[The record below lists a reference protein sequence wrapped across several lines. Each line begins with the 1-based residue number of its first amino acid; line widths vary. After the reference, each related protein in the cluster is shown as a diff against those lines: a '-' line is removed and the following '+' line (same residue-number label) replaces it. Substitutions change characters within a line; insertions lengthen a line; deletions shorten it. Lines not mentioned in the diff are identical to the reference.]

1 MKKNIHFISLDSILA
16 EWLRDRLEQEPP
28 QSAYAKGLL
37 AGLRELLNDKA
48 STLVLG
54 VAGSRGNLSYT
65 ADDGIYTGELSIHPK
80 SRRVLRQGREIS
92 LTPKEFDILY
102 LLAQN
107 RGEVFT
113 KEQIYRAVWDGD
125 FLLADSNI
133 MAFIRKLRKKIEP
146 NPDAPEY
153 ILTIWGIGYKFNDQL

>member
-37 AGLRELLNDKA
+37 AGLRELINDKA

-54 VAGSRGNLSYT
+54 VAGSRGNLSDT
-65 ADDGIYTGELSIHPK
+65 ADDGIYAGELSIHPK
-80 SRRVLRQGREIS
+80 SRKVLRQGREIS

>member
-37 AGLRELLNDKA
+37 AGLRELLNDEA

-54 VAGSRGNLSYT
+54 IAGSRGNLSDT
-65 ADDGIYTGELSIHPK
+65 ADDGIYAGELSIHPK
-80 SRRVLRQGREIS
+80 SRKVLRQGREIS

>member
-37 AGLRELLNDKA
+37 AGLRELLNDEA

-54 VAGSRGNLSYT
+54 VAGSRGNLSDT
-65 ADDGIYTGELSIHPK
+65 ADDGIYAGELSIHPK
-80 SRRVLRQGREIS
+80 SRKVLRQGREIS
-92 LTPKEFDILY
+92 LTPKEFDILH

>member
-37 AGLRELLNDKA
+37 AGLRELLNDEA

-54 VAGSRGNLSYT
+54 VAGSRGNLSDT
-65 ADDGIYTGELSIHPK
+65 ANDGIYAGELSIHPK
-80 SRRVLRQGREIS
+80 SRKVLRQGREIS

>member
-37 AGLRELLNDKA
+37 AGLRELLNDEA

-54 VAGSRGNLSYT
+54 VTGSRGNLSDT
-65 ADDGIYTGELSIHPK
+65 ADDGIYAGELSIHPK
-80 SRRVLRQGREIS
+80 SRKVLRQGSEIN

>member
-37 AGLRELLNDKA
+37 AGLRELLNDEA

-54 VAGSRGNLSYT
+54 VAGSRGNLSDT
-65 ADDGIYTGELSIHPK
+65 ADDSIYTGELSIHPK

>member
-37 AGLRELLNDKA
+37 AGLRELLNDEA

-54 VAGSRGNLSYT
+54 VAGSRGNLSDT
-65 ADDGIYTGELSIHPK
+65 ADDGIYAGELSIHPK
-80 SRRVLRQGREIS
+80 SRKVLRQGREIS

-133 MAFIRKLRKKIEP
+133 IAFIRKLRKKIEL

>member
-37 AGLRELLNDKA
+37 AGLRELLNDEA

-54 VAGSRGNLSYT
+54 IAGSRGNLSNT
-65 ADDGIYTGELSIHPK
+65 TDDGIYAGELSIHPK
-80 SRRVLRQGREIS
+80 SRKVLRQGREIS